1 MIPIWLLIRPLSIY
15 SFLSFRDYKKTKI
28 DNTNICSPSNS
39 YYDTNYFVSIT
50 SETPYLELACEEK
63 FGLHIY
69 GVGNCSSVQLFP
81 DNFYYKIISG
91 NKESFTIDEYGNIM
105 AIGKA
110 GSNCIIEIIHKK
122 DSRLKCEVF
131 SCIV

>member
-1 MIPIWLLIRPLSIY
+1 MIPIWLLIRPLALY
-15 SFLSFRDYKKTKI
+15 LFLPFGDYKKVKI
-28 DNTNICSPSNS
+28 DNINICSPSNS
-39 YYDTNYFVSIT
+39 YYDTNYFVGLT
-50 SETPYLELACEEK
+50 SETPYLELGCKEK
-63 FGLHIY
+63 IGLHIY
-69 GVGNCSSVQLFP
+69 GIGEHFSVQLFP

-91 NKESFTIDEYGNIM
+91 DKESFTIDEYGNIT

-131 SCIV
+131 VCMV